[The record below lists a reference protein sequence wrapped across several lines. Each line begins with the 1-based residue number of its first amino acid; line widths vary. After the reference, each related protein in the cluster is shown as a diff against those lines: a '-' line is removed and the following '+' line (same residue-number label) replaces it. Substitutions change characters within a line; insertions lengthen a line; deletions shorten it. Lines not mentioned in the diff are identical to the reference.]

1 MSIKGKSTVMKTKEG
16 REVLPKGE
24 HCHGRERT
32 ATEGRELPQKGKNLP
47 QKGEGR
53 ELPQQ
58 GGNCHRRENC
68 HGRERT
74 AKEGRELPRKGM
86 NCHGRER
93 TAKEG
98 RELPCK
104 GGKSASRLYL
114 VQVPA
119 GEHASAIMTD
129 ADFLQPPHICSLNL

>member
-24 HCHGRERT
+24 NCHGRERT
-32 ATEGRELPQKGKNLP
+32 VTEGRELPQDRREKIP

-68 HGRERT
+68 YGRERT
-74 AKEGRELPRKGM
+74 AIEGIELPQKGKNCYRRENCQRRERTAKAE
-86 NCHGRER
+86 NCHGRE
-93 TAKEG
+93 
-98 RELPCK
+98 
-104 GGKSASRLYL
+104 
-114 VQVPA
+114 
-119 GEHASAIMTD
+119 
-129 ADFLQPPHICSLNL
+129 